1 MTEEV
6 VCVGVDIAKNTLD
19 VAVSNLKQ
27 TRQFNNDYEGIT
39 SPVRYI
45 ARLKPTRVILE
56 ATGNYEMPLA
66 ASLQSNHLPVIIVNH
81 RQVRDFARATGVLAK
96 TDRIDAGILALF
108 GLQIKPEVR
117 TLPDKQALV
126 KKAYA

>member
-19 VAVSNLKQ
+19 VAVSNLKE

-81 RQVRDFARATGVLAK
+81 GRCVISPGR
-96 TDRIDAGILALF
+96 
-108 GLQIKPEVR
+108 PEFWPR
-117 TLPDKQALV
+117 PIELMPGFLLSSACR
-126 KKAYA
+126 